1 MVKGIEVCKKFGNF
15 TALDHL
21 SFQIE
26 DGAVYGL
33 IGPNGAGKSTLLRHI
48 MGIFKPDSGEILYDG
63 EPVFENS
70 RVKERM
76 AFIPDDVFYFRLA
89 TLVDMK
95 NYYRGIYPKFNK
107 KVFEELWGCFP
118 QLDRKM
124 PIRRMSKGMQKQAA
138 FMLAISMRPDF
149 LVLDEPVDGLDP
161 VMRRQIWSI
170 LMSEV
175 SDKHLTVLVSS
186 HNLRELEDV
195 CDHVGIMNR
204 GKILLEHSMEDLQ
217 GSVTKIQVVFEGEM
231 PELGEE
237 LELVSRSDLGK
248 VHTLIIRERNEKVTA
263 LLSKYHPVF
272 MEVLPLNLEEIFI
285 YELGGENYEVKNI
298 IL

>member
-1 MVKGIEVCKKFGNF
+1 MIQGNEICKQFGDF
-15 TALDHL
+15 MALDHL
-21 SFQIE
+21 SFRINA
-26 DGAVYGL
+26 GTVYGL
-33 IGPNGAGKSTLLRHI
+33 VGPNGAGKYTLLRHI
-48 MGIFKPDSGEILYDG
+48 TGIFKPDSGEILYDG

-95 NYYRGIYPKFNK
+95 NYYRGIYPSFNE
-107 KVFEELWGCFP
+107 KVFDELWGCFP

-124 PIRRMSKGMQKQAA
+124 PIRHMSKGMQKQAA
-138 FMLAISMRPDF
+138 FMLAISMRPNF

-175 SDKHLTVLVSS
+175 SEKHLTVLVSS

-204 GKILLEHSMEDLQ
+204 GNILLEHSMEDLQ

-248 VHTLIIRERNEKVTA
+248 VHTLIIRDMN
-263 LLSKYHPVF
+263 
-272 MEVLPLNLEEIFI
+272 
-285 YELGGENYEVKNI
+285 
-298 IL
+298 